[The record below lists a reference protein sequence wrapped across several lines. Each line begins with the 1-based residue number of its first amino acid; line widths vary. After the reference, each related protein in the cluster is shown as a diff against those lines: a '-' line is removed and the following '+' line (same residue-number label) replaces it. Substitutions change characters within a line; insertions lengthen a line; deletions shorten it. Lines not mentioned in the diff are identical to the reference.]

1 MHPLLAAY
9 LDNLWNRL
17 NGGVNG
23 WTILG
28 LFANAVFSSRFFVQW
43 YVSEKQKRSV
53 IPVSFWWLSM
63 GGSLL
68 LTVYAIHLGAV
79 PIILGTLPPMFIYA
93 RNLILIARG
102 KRGLAADDGDEPTP
116 QGRPTPPLPAARAG
130 AGAAAAPAEAGR

>member
-1 MHPLLAAY
+1 MHPILAAY

-17 NGGVNG
+17 NGGING

-28 LFANAVFSSRFFVQW
+28 LLANAVFSSRFFVQW

-63 GGSLL
+63 AGSLL

-79 PIILGTLPPMFIYA
+79 PIILGTLPPMFVYA

-102 KRGLAADDGDEPTP
+102 KTDPATADDPEE
-116 QGRPTPPLPAARAG
+116 PAATAPGVNRETP
-130 AGAAAAPAEAGR
+130 AAVGSVKASV

>member
-1 MHPLLAAY
+1 MQPILAAY

-17 NGGVNG
+17 NGGING

-28 LFANAVFSSRFFVQW
+28 LFANATFSSRFFVQW
-43 YVSEKQKRSV
+43 YVSEKQKKSV

-102 KRGLAADDGDEPTP
+102 KKGLPPEEDPDGPPAPGEAAPNLRRTDPVPTTEP
-116 QGRPTPPLPAARAG
+116 AG
-130 AGAAAAPAEAGR
+130 AGV

>member
-1 MHPLLAAY
+1 MQPLLAAY
-9 LDNLWNRL
+9 LDRLWTNLTKGEINR
-17 NGGVNG
+17 

-43 YVSEKQKRSV
+43 YVSEKQKKSV

-63 GGSLL
+63 VGSLL
-68 LTVYAIHLGAV
+68 LTIYALHLGAV

-102 KRGLAADDGDEPTP
+102 KRD
-116 QGRPTPPLPAARAG
+116 PAAG
-130 AGAAAAPAEAGR
+130 NDG

>member
-9 LDNLWNRL
+9 LDNLWTRL
-17 NGGVNG
+17 NGEING

-43 YVSEKQKRSV
+43 YVSEKQKKSV

-63 GGSLL
+63 VGSLL
-68 LTVYAIHLGAV
+68 LTIYALHLGAV

-102 KRGLAADDGDEPTP
+102 KKDPAAKEDDQPPSPEQSGL
-116 QGRPTPPLPAARAG
+116 PPAPRAARATAEEPVK
-130 AGAAAAPAEAGR
+130 AGV